1 MRCKYDFSLEV
12 RVLFWHLPG
21 NMKSNVFRS
30 KTGPSFILSVG
41 LAATGSLFKLN
52 SLPVHHCGPI
62 LLRVSKAKS
71 VGELQRPLNPKI

>member
-21 NMKSNVFRS
+21 NMNSNVFRS

-41 LAATGSLFKLN
+41 LAATGSLL
-52 SLPVHHCGPI
+52 
-62 LLRVSKAKS
+62 KAK
-71 VGELQRPLNPKI
+71 